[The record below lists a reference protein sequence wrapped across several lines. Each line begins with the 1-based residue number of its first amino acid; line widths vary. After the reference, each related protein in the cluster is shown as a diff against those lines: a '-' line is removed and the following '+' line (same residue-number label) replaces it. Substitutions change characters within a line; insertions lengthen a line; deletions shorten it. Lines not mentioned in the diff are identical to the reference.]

1 MVVQTFFCMNLVCVI
16 GYAIAAGD
24 FAKRLDLSAEQ
35 LGLIGGTYFFAF
47 SISQF
52 ILGLMLTRWP
62 LRPLIGCTAV
72 VAAAG
77 AWGMVIAE
85 SFQTLL
91 LARLLL
97 GVGFGMAFVGVVHVI
112 GRVYPN
118 RFPLMLNVSQ
128 SAANGTGALIGFL
141 AFLPVVHIPS
151 QLFSVCTAILLI
163 LAVLMFLLLRGLDHG
178 EDAASPEPL
187 GWRAMTALLG
197 ECLSS
202 IPFWIGTLYFMGLFS
217 CFLALEDL
225 WNIRFQVDVFAHQA
239 NLATSINAMPV
250 TGLTI
255 GGVLSGLWAER
266 SGLARPA
273 RLFSILALLM
283 MAVLLS
289 VQLSPEVAFVVFFVL
304 GLGLG
309 AAPLGLSFVRQQLS
323 QRASAVATPLLLTFV
338 FVGAGVLMSL
348 VGQELSPD
356 SKLTFNLYQD
366 AMVLFILPVAIAS
379 GLSCLIK
386 TSSSR

>member
-1 MVVQTFFCMNLVCVI
+1 MNLVCVI

-47 SISQF
+47 SISQL
-52 ILGLMLTRWP
+52 ILGLMLTRWA
-62 LRPLIGCTAV
+62 LRPLIGVTAF

-77 AWGMVIAE
+77 AWGMVMAG

-128 SAANGTGALIGFL
+128 SAANGTGALVGFF
-141 AFLPVVHIPS
+141 AFIPVVHIPS

-178 EDAASPEPL
+178 EDAAPPETL
-187 GWRAMTALLG
+187 GWRTLAALLG

-202 IPFWIGTLYFMGLFS
+202 VPFWIGTLYFMGLFS

-225 WNIRFQVDVFAHQA
+225 WNIRFQVDVFAYQA

-255 GGVLSGLWAER
+255 GGVLSGLLAER
-266 SGLARPA
+266 CGLERPA

-289 VQLSPEVAFVVFFVL
+289 VQLSQEVAFVVFFVL

-323 QRASAVATPLLLTFV
+323 ERASAVAAPLLLTFV

-356 SKLTFNLYQD
+356 SRLTFNLYQD
-366 AMVLFILPVAIAS
+366 AMGLFIVPVAIAA
-379 GLSCLIK
+379 GLSFLVK
-386 TSSSR
+386 TSSSH